1 MILCCKDLL
10 AGGRFCG
17 TWYEV
22 ETTLGIVKV
31 KFDDKIDTDN
41 TVLYFDATNVFDK
54 DKKSQIIE
62 DMINYAIKT
71 NIEYS
76 NYKDGR
82 GIRRVYVDVL
92 ETKQ

>member
-1 MILCCKDLL
+1 MSLHCRDLVTP
-10 AGGRFCG
+10 GRFCG

-31 KFDDKIDTDN
+31 KFDDKINTDN
-41 TVLYFDATNVFDK
+41 TVIYFDATNVTDR
-54 DKKSQIIE
+54 DKKSHIIE
-62 DMINYAIKT
+62 DMINYAIKA

-92 ETKQ
+92 ETKE